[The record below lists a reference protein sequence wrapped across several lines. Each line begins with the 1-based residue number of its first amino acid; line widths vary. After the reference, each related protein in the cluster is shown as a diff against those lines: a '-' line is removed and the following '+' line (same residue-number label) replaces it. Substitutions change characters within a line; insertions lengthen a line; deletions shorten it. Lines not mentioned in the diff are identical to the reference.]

1 MFSTPHSLLAFI
13 ITLQAFGHHD
23 SSYPPIDQATEV
35 QREVFAHVPHVHRD
49 DDLARVVQ
57 SDLASRSTET
67 QTSQEALNH
76 TSKAFTSRS
85 WSATRASPLS
95 GRASGHTS
103 STGTT
108 NGNSLRV
115 DIPTITA
122 SPPRTTPTRP
132 NAASTLPSG
141 YGVFQNS
148 SFKTSCLFTDHDCY
162 AACTETANACS
173 TLWQYFTRGNP
184 STGESLLTVGTGV
197 KTSTL
202 RGYYTFSPSTY
213 GDATYEYAMIGT
225 GAPPVSTSLTYWN
238 YPFGGNAPTCTFSEK
253 VSCLKGP
260 DSQLCTMSGPGY
272 QRCTVRG
279 GTVRLLYWP
288 SASTTTVHATGG
300 PMEARNGTGTITNQR
315 ASLATPPMTKAQI
328 AILGNR
334 TLTSPSVY
342 ISFETA
348 YATNECGQTLGQAF
362 PSALLPLDP
371 SSLYSVNGEFDYG
384 VETSEGHLSTFF
396 PSAPFNFGD
405 LTGIVPVSVY
415 IAQPSCVGVA
425 CYTIFPDYAPVLVLP
440 PQLRELDPAWKSCA
454 LDFEGAWDPPVAL
467 TPQAVVATVTVPS
480 VVVTTSTAAPQSSV
494 GAPAQQTQGIGIHS
508 SSADVTDSGAKP
520 SPVLQPTVSAAALPS
535 DSSAA
540 ALSLALALP
549 GMLQSVGEADPAA
562 ATDAST
568 PLSAAIISPLSTAA
582 LSNLGPTAP
591 TDNPTSESGLDPPAS
606 SPSPTDAYQVFSQAR
621 QSAASLVASP
631 ADPETSVDAVS
642 SQYSTPFT
650 TSDDPGST
658 DPPRGSVDATA
669 LIYPTLTAS
678 EGGTVSLGTAA
689 YSTGPVSAPSPDPQD
704 PATIISLSSG
714 PSASAEA
721 VFTLASETLTAMP
734 IPSTN
739 GQTESAVSV
748 ASQTIAT
755 NGDPT
760 VLFDHTLSAATN
772 GIVVDGTLLAF
783 SSSPASEAAL
793 ALALGGTSAIVA
805 SLLSQSEVLIGT
817 KTLLPGSSA
826 AVVGGHTFSA
836 VPSGV
841 VEDGSTTLL
850 FPSVPTQDP
859 YNTALLPVG
868 LENPTSAR
876 ASSIGTPTDV
886 WPILASRSLT
896 PNGPA
901 LVLSGHTFTAVSN
914 GILEDGTLLAYTPNP
929 TKSNASSTTLTSIP
943 TRTTSADASGTDT
956 TTTAESTA
964 FFLPAIAFGSSIAPI
979 SDGISKAES
988 SATPALTAVST
999 PTGTEGAGAASST
1012 SGAAVAAGSRMGSFS
1027 VAKGWLVVLCLAKRV
1042 WDDDT

>member
-1 MFSTPHSLLAFI
+1 MVSTPHSLLAFV

-35 QREVFAHVPHVHRD
+35 QREFSAHVPHVHRD

-76 TSKAFTSRS
+76 TSKAFTSGS
-85 WSATRASPLS
+85 WNATRASLLS

-148 SFKTSCLFTDHDCY
+148 SFKTSCVFTDHDCY

-202 RGYYTFSPSTY
+202 RGFYTFSPSTY

-253 VSCLKGP
+253 VSCFKGP

-300 PMEARNGTGTITNQR
+300 PMKARNGTGTITNQR
-315 ASLATPPMTKAQI
+315 ASLATPPTTKAQI

-384 VETSEGHLSTFF
+384 VETSDGHLSTFF
-396 PSAPFNFGD
+396 PSALFNFGG

-467 TPQAVVATVTVPS
+467 TPQAVVATVTVPG
-480 VVVTTSTAAPQSSV
+480 VVVTTSAAAPQSGV
-494 GAPAQQTQGIGIHS
+494 GAPAQQTQGIGIPT
-508 SSADVTDSGAKP
+508 SSAVVTDSGAKP
-520 SPVLQPTVSAAALPS
+520 QPTVPAAALPS
-535 DSSAA
+535 DSSAE

-549 GMLQSVGEADPAA
+549 GMLPSVGEADTVA
-562 ATDAST
+562 ATDTAT

-582 LSNLGPTAP
+582 LSNVGPTAS
-591 TDNPTSESGLDPPAS
+591 TDDPTSQSWLGPLAS
-606 SPSPTDAYQVFSQAR
+606 LPSPTDAYQVFSQAR
-621 QSAASLVASP
+621 ESAASLVASP
-631 ADPETSVDAVS
+631 ADPHASADVAS
-642 SQYSTPFT
+642 SQYTSLIT

-658 DPPRGSVDATA
+658 DPPSGSVDATA
-669 LIYPTLTAS
+669 LIHPTPTAP
-678 EGGTVSLGTAA
+678 EGGTVSLGTAV

-739 GQTESAVSV
+739 GQTEPAVSV
-748 ASQTIAT
+748 ASQTIAM

-760 VLFDHTLSAATN
+760 VLSDHTFSAATN
-772 GIVVDGTLLAF
+772 GIMVDGTLLAF
-783 SSSPASEAAL
+783 SSSPASEATL
-793 ALALGGTSAIVA
+793 ALAFGGTSAIVA

-817 KTLLPGSSA
+817 KTLLLGSSA

-859 YNTALLPVG
+859 HKTALLPVG
-868 LENPTSAR
+868 LQHPTTAR
-876 ASSIGTPTDV
+876 ASSTGTPTDV

-901 LVLSGHTFTAVSN
+901 LVLSGHTFTAASN
-914 GILEDGTLLAYTPNP
+914 GILEDGTLLDYTPIP

-979 SDGISKAES
+979 SDGTSKAES
-988 SATPALTAVST
+988 SATPLLTAVFA
-999 PTGTEGAGAASST
+999 PTGTVEGSTTSST
-1012 SGAAVAAGSRMGSFS
+1012 SVSAAAAVGSRVGSFS
-1027 VAKGWLVVLCLAKRV
+1027 MATEWLVCVSVCSLWWL
-1042 WDDDT
+1042 W